1 MNQKT
6 LKKQR
11 KNNQKINQQWSL
23 CKSRCFPTEV
33 FSSIF
38 SHLAPSLE
46 ACALA
51 REFPPVCPVEA
62 LPTLFFFLKPCRWV
76 ILHYN
81 TPASYLRTV
90 FLRIWWPMNVAWAQM
105 DELWHWENS
114 KGTWSC
120 ELGDVHKYAKSLPP
134 HIYRKAQH
142 NGTFFKNDH
151 GKKSFQPVML
161 WLQGKCF
168 KGSVTLHCHLE
179 DLKRYTPV

>member
-1 MNQKT
+1 MVFVQK
-6 LKKQR
+6 QV
-11 KNNQKINQQWSL
+11 
-23 CKSRCFPTEV
+23 FPHRSV
-33 FSSIF
+33 FLHFFPLGPIF
-38 SHLAPSLE
+38 RSMCTGKGVPT
-46 ACALA
+46 C
-51 REFPPVCPVEA
+51 
-62 LPTLFFFLKPCRWV
+62 LPRGSTPYSFFFLKPCRWV